1 MPSVKLKKDRDKSFN
16 RKHPW
21 IFSGAIDS
29 AKDIK
34 VNGETVEIISGD
46 GKFLGYGSYSSHS
59 QISIRVLSFNPNE
72 KIDVDFFQKKIKD
85 ATEFRK
91 QIINDATTNAYRV
104 INAEGD
110 SLPGLVVD
118 KYSDYL
124 ICQFLSAG
132 AEFWKKEI
140 VEILANLFNPI
151 GIYERSDVEVREKE
165 GLKQFK
171 GNLYGIEPEEY
182 IEIIENG
189 NKFFVDVNLGHKTG
203 FYLDQR
209 DNRKFLEDFS
219 FDKEIL
225 NCFSYTGGF
234 SVYAIKA
241 GASKVINVDSSSES
255 LALAE
260 KNFSLNRIDSSR
272 YENIQDDVF
281 KYLRKLRDMNKQFD
295 VIILDPPKFAESVS
309 QIEKAARGYKDINL
323 LALKLLKKNGVL
335 FTFSCSGHIVP
346 DLFNKIIADAA
357 ADAGREVH
365 LLKYLTQSPDHTMLT
380 SFPEGLYLKGLVCKV
395 N

>member
-1 MPSVKLKKDRDKSFN
+1 MPSIKLKRGRDKSFN

-29 AKDIK
+29 VKEVK
-34 VNGETVEIISGD
+34 VNGETVDIISGD
-46 GKFLGYGSYSSHS
+46 GKFLGYGSYSSQS
-59 QISIRVLSFNPNE
+59 QISVRVLSFNPDD
-72 KIDVDFFQKKIKD
+72 KIDRDFIHQRIEN
-85 ATEFRK
+85 AIQFRED
-91 QIINDATTNAYRV
+91 IIDNESTNSFRI
-104 INAEGD
+104 INAESD
-110 SLPGLVVD
+110 LLPGLVVD
-118 KYSDYL
+118 KYADYL
-124 ICQFLSAG
+124 VCQFLSAG

-140 VEILANLFNPI
+140 VEILSNHFKPT
-151 GIYERSDVEVREKE
+151 GIFERSDSEIREKE
-165 GLKQFK
+165 GLQQSK
-171 GNLYGIEPEEY
+171 GILYGKTPEGL

-189 NKFFVDVNLGHKTG
+189 NKFFVDIVLGHKTG

-209 DNRKFLEDFS
+209 DNRKIIQAFS
-219 FDKEIL
+219 PGAEIL

-234 SVYAIKA
+234 SVYALKA
-241 GASKVINVDSSSES
+241 GASKVINVDSSAEALS
-255 LALAE
+255 LAE
-260 KNFSLNRIDSSR
+260 KNFALNEIDSSK
-272 YENIQDDVF
+272 YENTQDDVF
-281 KYLRKLRDMNKQFD
+281 KYLRKLRDTNKQFD

-323 LALKLLKKNGVL
+323 LALKLLKNNGVL

-365 LLKYLTQSPDHTMLT
+365 ILKYLTQSPDHTMLT
-380 SFPEGLYLKGLVCKV
+380 SFPEGLYLKGFVCKI

>member
-1 MPSVKLKKDRDKSFN
+1 MPSIKLKRGRDKSFN

-29 AKDIK
+29 VKDIK
-34 VNGETVEIISGD
+34 VNGETVDIISGD
-46 GKFLGYGSYSSHS
+46 GKLLGYGSYSSQS
-59 QISIRVLSFNPNE
+59 QISVRVLSFNPE
-72 KIDVDFFQKKIKD
+72 DKISRDFILQRIES
-85 ATEFRK
+85 AIQFRK
-91 QIINDATTNAYRV
+91 QIINNESTNAYRI
-104 INAEGD
+104 INAESD

-118 KYSDYL
+118 KYADYL
-124 ICQFLSAG
+124 VCQFLSSG

-140 VEILANLFNPI
+140 IEILSNHFKPT
-151 GIYERSDVEVREKE
+151 GIWERSDSDVREKE
-165 GLKQFK
+165 GLQQSK
-171 GNLYGIEPEEY
+171 GILFGKAPERL

-189 NKFFVDVNLGHKTG
+189 NKFLVDIILGHKTG

-209 DNRKFLEDFS
+209 DNRKLLQNFS
-219 FDKEIL
+219 SGSEIL

-234 SVYAIKA
+234 SVYALKA
-241 GASKVINVDSSSES
+241 GASKVFNVDSSAEALS
-255 LALAE
+255 LAE
-260 KNFSLNRIDSSR
+260 KNFALNEIDSSK
-272 YENIQDDVF
+272 YENTQDDVF
-281 KYLRKLRDMNKQFD
+281 KYLRKLRDTNKQFD
-295 VIILDPPKFAESVS
+295 IIVLDPPKFAESVS

-323 LALKLLKKNGVL
+323 LALKLLKNNGVL